1 MDTSVI
7 TKTELALPPF
17 SKGKVRDTYGLPDG
31 NLLMVASDRLSAFDV
46 VFPDG
51 IPKKGRVLTQM
62 SLFWFER
69 LKGIVEN
76 HLITSDV
83 PAGQPFYLEGRCMTV
98 KKVKIIPLECVV
110 RGYMAGS
117 GWKDYQTTGAICGIQ
132 LPAGLKNASRLPQ
145 PIFTPS
151 TKATTGH
158 DENIGEDAAR
168 KAVGDEAYEQV
179 KKLSLRIYSAAA
191 DYAKSRG
198 IILADTKFEF
208 GINGSGKIILA
219 DEVLTPDSSR
229 YWPASSYQEGISP
242 PSYDKQF
249 VRDYLETTGWNK
261 LPPAPS
267 LPPDVIQK
275 TTEKYVECFERLT
288 GKKFPY

>member
-1 MDTSVI
+1 MDEVV
-7 TKTELALPPF
+7 TKTNLDLKQF
-17 SKGKVRDTYGLPDG
+17 SSGKVRDTYELSDG

-46 VFPDG
+46 VFPEG
-51 IPKKGRVLTQM
+51 IEKKGRVLTQM
-62 SLFWFER
+62 SLFWFEKLR
-69 LKGIVEN
+69 GVVDN
-76 HLITSDV
+76 HLISASV
-83 PAGQPFYLEGRCMTV
+83 PDGLPPYLEGRCMTV

-117 GWKDYQTTGAICGIQ
+117 GWKDYQQTGAICSIA
-132 LPAGLKNASRLPQ
+132 LPAGLKNASKLPT

-151 TKATTGH
+151 TKAEKGH
-158 DENIGEDAAR
+158 DENIGEEECVKLVGR
-168 KAVGDEAYEQV
+168 ETYGAVRD
-179 KKLSLRIYSAAA
+179 LSLRIYSAAA
-191 DYAKSRG
+191 DYAKTRG

-208 GINGSGKIILA
+208 GILGGKIILA

-229 YWPASSYQEGISP
+229 YWPAASYREGASP

-249 VRDYLETTGWNK
+249 VRDYLETTGWDK
-261 LPPAPS
+261 KPPAPH
-267 LPPDVIQK
+267 LPKDVMKK